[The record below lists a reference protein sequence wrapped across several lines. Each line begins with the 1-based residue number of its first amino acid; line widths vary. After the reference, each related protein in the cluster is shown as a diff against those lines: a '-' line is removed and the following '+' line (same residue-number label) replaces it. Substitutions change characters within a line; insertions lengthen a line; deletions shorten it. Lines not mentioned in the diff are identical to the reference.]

1 MKAHKKVKLGN
12 HLRFQLDNHIGTQL
26 LNQLYTQIDVE
37 LHNHIYDILVI
48 ESYEQLRRQCMNEI
62 HSHL

>member
-12 HLRFQLDNHIGTQL
+12 HLRFQLDNHICTQL
-26 LNQLYTQIDVE
+26 LNQLNTQIDVE
-37 LHNHIYDILVI
+37 LHNHIYILVI
-48 ESYEQLRRQCMNEI
+48 ESYEQLRDQCMNEI

>member
-12 HLRFQLDNHIGTQL
+12 HLRFRLDNQISNQL
-26 LNQLYTQIDVE
+26 LNQLNTQIDVE

-48 ESYEQLRRQCMNEI
+48 ESYEQLRSQCMNEI